1 MAFYTPTKSPPAC
14 SAMTAGIVLIAS
26 LGLSGEIEGIVI
38 AMRPILVQAKLGA
51 LAGYS
56 LQVSIKTRNLM
67 PATNLDPSLGNG
79 PQVARFR
86 TASSC

>member
-1 MAFYTPTKSPPAC
+1 
-14 SAMTAGIVLIAS
+14 
-26 LGLSGEIEGIVI
+26 
-38 AMRPILVQAKLGA
+38 MRPILVQAKLGA

-67 PATNLDPSLGNG
+67 PATNLDLSLGNG